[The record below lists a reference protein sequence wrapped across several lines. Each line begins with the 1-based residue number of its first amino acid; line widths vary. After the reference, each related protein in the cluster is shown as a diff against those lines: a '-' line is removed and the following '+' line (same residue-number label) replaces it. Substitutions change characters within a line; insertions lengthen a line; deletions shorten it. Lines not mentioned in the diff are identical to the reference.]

1 VDHRAAALLRYRFD
15 ELPQLQRHLHVADT
29 RTLLFYR
36 DPRLALSGG
45 ARVLVEVAF
54 SRTEQVSTLRGTV
67 LGRVEGTMSG
77 LWLEFADSRFV
88 KKADQGMEAMAQRK
102 RKRLGCDLMV
112 ELRQGQSTTMGRL
125 IDMSLTGGRVAGVNG
140 LRPGVQLEVRLM
152 MPAAGLSAALGKAEV
167 VRAEAGDAGLSFLR
181 TDPASRV
188 AASKLFQHVQDL
200 WSRATEVTHPPICCQ
215 GGIVL
220 EPPLPHMKGR
230 S

>member
-1 VDHRAAALLRYRFD
+1 VDNRAATLLRYRFD
-15 ELPQLQRHLHVADT
+15 DLRQLQRHLHVADT

-36 DPRLALSGG
+36 DPRLALAGG

-54 SRTEQVSTLRGTV
+54 SRTEQVSTLRGAV

-112 ELRQGQSTTMGRL
+112 ELRQDQGTTMGRL
-125 IDMSLTGGRVAGVNG
+125 IDVSMTGGRVAGVNG

-152 MPAAGLSAALGKAEV
+152 MPAPGLSAALGKAEV
-167 VRAEAGDAGLSFLR
+167 VRAEAGDAGLNFLR
-181 TDPASRV
+181 RDPASRV
-188 AASKLFQHVQDL
+188 AASKLFQYVQDS
-200 WSRATEVTHPPICCQ
+200 WSRAIEVTHPTICCQ
-215 GGIVL
+215 GGLVL